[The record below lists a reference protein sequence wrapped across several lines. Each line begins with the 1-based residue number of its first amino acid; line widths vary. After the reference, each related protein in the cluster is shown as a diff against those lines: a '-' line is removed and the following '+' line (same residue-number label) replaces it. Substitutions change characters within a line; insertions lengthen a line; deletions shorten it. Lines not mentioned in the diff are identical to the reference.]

1 MASYT
6 LSLFEDV
13 PGGGWRSNTAP
24 RVTAREILRREVARA
39 CASGAPRS
47 SVEALYGKP
56 THRGLQGSDAMEDEV
71 QRAWR
76 AFARGDF
83 LLLVDDRQIQTLEQ
97 EVALREDSRVSLIYL
112 VPLMAAQS

>member
-6 LSLFEDV
+6 LSLFEDA
-13 PGGGWRSNTAP
+13 PGGGWRSNTTP
-24 RVTAREILRREVARA
+24 RVTAREILRQEVARS

-47 SVEALYGKP
+47 SVEALYGQP
-56 THRGLQGSDAMEDEV
+56 ARRGLQGSQAMELEV

-83 LLLVDDRQIQTLEQ
+83 LLLVDDRQISTLDQ
-97 EVALREDSRVSLIYL
+97 EVALREDSRVSLIHL
-112 VPLMAAQS
+112 VPLMATQA